1 MACKIF
7 ENLCTFIGK
16 HAAQLLATR
25 KTGSLTR
32 HATCSLTFL
41 LMFFGNLSDISS
53 GFFPQQRK
61 GVFSPE
67 KLGCALVQA
76 PGQVLR
82 GFFIYF

>member
-67 KLGCALVQA
+67 
-76 PGQVLR
+76 
-82 GFFIYF
+82 